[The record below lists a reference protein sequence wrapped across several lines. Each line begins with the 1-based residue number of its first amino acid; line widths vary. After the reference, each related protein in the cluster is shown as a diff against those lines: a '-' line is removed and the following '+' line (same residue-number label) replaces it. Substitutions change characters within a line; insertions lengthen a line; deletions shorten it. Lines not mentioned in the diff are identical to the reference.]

1 MKIFPFIAKSIWP
14 GHVIFLFTFKHPAMF
29 PPTMSIDCHWLKHKT
44 LWDVEKQTNRWS
56 DLVKTCL
63 PVLQILHLL
72 VFLFKELMSTL
83 SKKIEKK
90 ERKVK
95 KDKSAKSALSPRSLW
110 TQIRFHA
117 AQKNRRWKNNP
128 HKILHHNADS
138 NLHSAVLIPI
148 FSRSNYILFN
158 PTFTDCFF

>member
-1 MKIFPFIAKSIWP
+1 MKNKDIRKSAKTQNLKNFIHTVQTWKYFHLYIKSIWP

-90 ERKVK
+90 GKEKKIKV
-95 KDKSAKSALSPRSLW
+95 
-110 TQIRFHA
+110 QI
-117 AQKNRRWKNNP
+117 Q
-128 HKILHHNADS
+128 
-138 NLHSAVLIPI
+138 
-148 FSRSNYILFN
+148 LFL
-158 PTFTDCFF
+158 PVHFEHR